1 MERWSIFYFFTK
13 EIYLHFSTGYGI
25 IVLYIINRRARY
37 FFSNYTYIHS
47 EVIMNSFDEV
57 FEKVKSYCLENG
69 TIPEIGIKT
78 WIDPLVPVDF
88 NGSEAIFSV
97 QTDFQKNIVMNSYA
111 NAVKDAFFNVLGLN
125 VSITI
130 NVESDEPEKIKVP
143 TDAELEQKHAELE
156 QSYKFANY
164 DYTFDTFIEG
174 RSNEFALA
182 CSKSVA
188 KNCGTKD
195 VPDYNPLF
203 IYGPS
208 GMGKTHLITAIA
220 NDVRKNHPDFNI
232 VYVTSE
238 TFGSDLVNALNKG
251 TISDFHNKYRNADI
265 LLIDDIQFFST
276 RERMQEEFFHTFYKL
291 HQEGKQIVIT
301 SDKPP
306 KELVT
311 LEERLRTRFE
321 GGLIADISA
330 PDYET
335 RLAIIN
341 RKSELL
347 ELKMPSEV
355 AEFMANRLRSNIRQL
370 EGAVVRLKA
379 LNHFAGSPITI
390 SMAQSVMRDV
400 LADEQPIPITV
411 EKIISEVS
419 TVYGVSPEDLRSSK
433 RSAQISTARKV
444 AIYVVREITQM
455 PLASIGTEFGGR
467 DHSTIVYSVTSVTE
481 SMEKDSNLKNLVN
494 DIIKNIKDKSKV

>member
-1 MERWSIFYFFTK
+1 
-13 EIYLHFSTGYGI
+13 
-25 IVLYIINRRARY
+25 
-37 FFSNYTYIHS
+37 
-47 EVIMNSFDEV
+47 MNSFEDV
-57 FEKVKSYCLENG
+57 FDNVKKYCLENDK
-69 TIPEIGIKT
+69 IPEIGITT
-78 WIDPLVPVDF
+78 WIDQMKPTSF
-88 NGSEAIFSV
+88 NGTDAVFGI
-97 QTDFQKNIVMNSYA
+97 QTDFQKNIVMTKYGDIL
-111 NAVKDAFFNVLGLN
+111 KDAFLNVLGFN
-125 VSITI
+125 VNIVI
-130 NVESDEPEKIKVP
+130 NVDSDEPEKVKVP
-143 TDAELEQKHAELE
+143 TDDELEQKHAELE
-156 QSYKFANY
+156 KSYKFANY

-188 KNCGTKD
+188 KNCGERA

-220 NDVRKNHPDFNI
+220 NEVRKKQPSFNI
-232 VYVTSE
+232 TYVTSE
-238 TFGSDLVNALNKG
+238 TFGNDLVNALN
-251 TISDFHNKYRNADI
+251 TSHISNFQDKYRNADI
-265 LLIDDIQFFST
+265 LLIDDIQFFAGK
-276 RERMQEEFFHTFYKL
+276 ERMQEEFFHTFYKL
-291 HQEGKQIVIT
+291 HQEGRQIVIT

-306 KELVT
+306 KELLT

-355 AEFMANRLRSNIRQL
+355 AEFMANRLKSNIRQL

-390 SMAQSVMRDV
+390 SMAQSVIRDV
-400 LADEQPIPITV
+400 LTDEQPIPITV

-419 TVYGVSPEDLRSSK
+419 TVYGVSPDDIRSNK
-433 RSAQISTARKV
+433 RSAQISIARKV
-444 AIYVVREITQM
+444 AIFVVREITQM

-467 DHSTIVYSVTSVTE
+467 DHSTIVYSVTSVSE
-481 SMEKDSNLKNLVN
+481 AMEKDANLKSLVE
-494 DIIKNIKDKSKV
+494 DIIKNIRDKSKI

>member
-1 MERWSIFYFFTK
+1 
-13 EIYLHFSTGYGI
+13 
-25 IVLYIINRRARY
+25 
-37 FFSNYTYIHS
+37 
-47 EVIMNSFDEV
+47 MNSFEEV
-57 FEKVKSYCLENG
+57 FENVKKYCLDTG
-69 TIPEIGIKT
+69 KIPEIGIST
-78 WIDPLVPVDF
+78 WIDQMKPESF
-88 NGSEAIFSV
+88 NGTDAVFRI
-97 QTDFQKNIVMNSYA
+97 QTSFQKNIIMTKYGETL
-111 NAVKDAFFNVLGLN
+111 KEAFYNVLGFN
-125 VSITI
+125 TNIVI
-130 NVESDEPEKIKVP
+130 NVDSDDQKKIKVP
-143 TDAELEQKHAELE
+143 TDAELDQKHAELE
-156 QSYKFANY
+156 KSYKFANY

-188 KNCGTKD
+188 KNCGEKAI
-195 VPDYNPLF
+195 PDYNPLF

-220 NDVRKNHPDFNI
+220 NEVRKNHPTFNI

-238 TFGSDLVNALNKG
+238 TFGGDLIDAINQSKM
-251 TISDFHNKYRNADI
+251 SDFHDKYRNADI
-265 LLIDDIQFFST
+265 LLIDDVQFFAEK
-276 RERMQEEFFHTFYKL
+276 ERMQEEFFHTFYKL

-306 KELVT
+306 KELIT

-355 AEFMANRLRSNIRQL
+355 AEFMANRLKSNIRQL

-390 SMAQSVMRDV
+390 SMAQSVIRDV
-400 LADEQPIPITV
+400 LTDEQPLPITV

-419 TVYGVSPEDLRSSK
+419 TVYGVSPEDIRSNK
-433 RSAQISTARKV
+433 RSAQISIARKV
-444 AIYVVREITQM
+444 AIYVVREVTQM

-467 DHSTIVYSVTSVTE
+467 DHSTIVYSVTSVNDA
-481 SMEKDSNLKNLVN
+481 MGKDSTLRTLVE
-494 DIIKNIKDKSKV
+494 DIIKNIRERSKI

>member
-1 MERWSIFYFFTK
+1 
-13 EIYLHFSTGYGI
+13 
-25 IVLYIINRRARY
+25 
-37 FFSNYTYIHS
+37 
-47 EVIMNSFDEV
+47 MNSFEEV
-57 FEKVKSYCLENG
+57 FEKVKKYCLENDK
-69 TIPEIGIKT
+69 IPEIGIKT
-78 WIDPLVPVDF
+78 WIDQMKPVSF
-88 NGSEAIFSV
+88 TPTEAVFTIP
-97 QTDFQKNIVMNSYA
+97 TDFQKNIVVSKY
-111 NAVKDAFFNVLGLN
+111 VDILKDAFLQILGFNIDLV
-125 VSITI
+125 I
-130 NVESDEPEKIKVP
+130 NVENTESEKIKVP
-143 TDAELEQKHAELE
+143 TDDELEKKHAELE
-156 QSYKFANY
+156 KSYKFANY

-188 KNCGTKD
+188 KNCGEKS

-208 GMGKTHLITAIA
+208 GMGKTHLITAMA
-220 NDVRKNHPDFNI
+220 NEVRKNHPNFNI

-238 TFGSDLVNALNKG
+238 TFGSDLVNALN
-251 TISDFHNKYRNADI
+251 TSHISNFQDKYRNADI
-265 LLIDDIQFFST
+265 LLIDDVQFFAGK
-276 RERMQEEFFHTFYKL
+276 ERMQEEFFHTFYKL

-306 KELVT
+306 KELLT

-355 AEFMANRLRSNIRQL
+355 AEFMANRLKSNIRQL

-390 SMAQSVMRDV
+390 SMAQSVIRDV
-400 LADEQPIPITV
+400 LTDEQPIPITV

-419 TVYGVSPEDLRSSK
+419 TVYGVSADDIRSNK
-433 RSAQISTARKV
+433 RSAQISIARKV

-467 DHSTIVYSVTSVTE
+467 DHSTIVYSVTSISE
-481 SMEKDSNLKNLVN
+481 GMEKDSNLKNLVE
-494 DIIKNIKDKSKV
+494 DIIKDIKDKSKV

>member
-1 MERWSIFYFFTK
+1 
-13 EIYLHFSTGYGI
+13 
-25 IVLYIINRRARY
+25 
-37 FFSNYTYIHS
+37 
-47 EVIMNSFDEV
+47 MNSFDEV

-182 CSKSVA
+182 CGKSVA

-355 AEFMANRLRSNIRQL
+355 AEFMANRLKSNIRQL

>member
-1 MERWSIFYFFTK
+1 M
-13 EIYLHFSTGYGI
+13 
-25 IVLYIINRRARY
+25 
-37 FFSNYTYIHS
+37 
-47 EVIMNSFDEV
+47 MNSFEEV
-57 FEKVKSYCLENG
+57 FENVKKYCLDNNK
-69 TIPEIGIKT
+69 ILEIGIKT
-78 WIDPLVPVDF
+78 WIDPLKPVSF
-88 NGSEAIFSV
+88 NGTDAVFSV
-97 QTDFQKNIVMNSYA
+97 QTSFQKNIVMTTYESIL
-111 NAVKDAFFNVLGLN
+111 KEAFLNVLGLN
-125 VSITI
+125 VNFII
-130 NVESDEPEKIKVP
+130 NVEEDESAGSGAAL
-143 TDAELEQKHAELE
+143 TDAELEQKNEELE
-156 QSYKFANY
+156 KSYKFANY

-174 RSNEFALA
+174 PSNSFALA

-188 KNCGTKD
+188 KNCGEKEVTG
-195 VPDYNPLF
+195 YNPLF

-220 NDVRKNHPDFNI
+220 AEVRKNHPDFNI

-238 TFGSDLVNALNKG
+238 TFGNDLIQALKTNV
-251 TISDFHNKYRNADI
+251 IDDFHEKYRNADI
-265 LLIDDIQFFST
+265 LLIDDVQFFAGKES
-276 RERMQEEFFHTFYKL
+276 MQEEFFHTFYKL
-291 HQEGKQIVIT
+291 HQERKQIVIT

-311 LEERLRTRFE
+311 LESRLRTRFE

-347 ELKMPSEV
+347 DLKMPSEV
-355 AEFMANRLRSNIRQL
+355 SEFMANRLKSNIRQL

-390 SMAQSVMRDV
+390 SMAQSVIRDV
-400 LADEQPIPITV
+400 LTDEQPIPITV

-419 TVYGVSPEDLRSSK
+419 TVYGVSPDDLRSNK
-433 RSAQISTARKV
+433 RSQQISIARKV

-467 DHSTIVYSVTSVTE
+467 DHSTIVYSVNSVTE
-481 SMEKDSNLKNLVN
+481 AIQKDSNLSNLVN
-494 DIIKNIKDKSKV
+494 DIIKNIKDKGKS

>member
-1 MERWSIFYFFTK
+1 
-13 EIYLHFSTGYGI
+13 
-25 IVLYIINRRARY
+25 
-37 FFSNYTYIHS
+37 
-47 EVIMNSFDEV
+47 MNSFEEV
-57 FEKVKSYCLENG
+57 FEKVKKYCLENDK
-69 TIPEIGIKT
+69 IPEIGIKT
-78 WIDPLVPVDF
+78 WIDQMKPVSF
-88 NGSEAIFSV
+88 TPTEAVFTIP
-97 QTDFQKNIVMNSYA
+97 TDFQKNIVVSKY
-111 NAVKDAFFNVLGLN
+111 VDILKDAFLQILGFNIDLV
-125 VSITI
+125 I
-130 NVESDEPEKIKVP
+130 NVENTESEKIKVP
-143 TDAELEQKHAELE
+143 TDDELEKKHAELE
-156 QSYKFANY
+156 KSYKFANY

-188 KNCGTKD
+188 KNCGEKS

-220 NDVRKNHPDFNI
+220 NEVRKNHPNFNI

-238 TFGSDLVNALNKG
+238 TFGSDLVNALN
-251 TISDFHNKYRNADI
+251 TSHISNFQDKYRNADI
-265 LLIDDIQFFST
+265 LLIDDVQFFAGK
-276 RERMQEEFFHTFYKL
+276 ERMQEEFFHTFYKL

-306 KELVT
+306 KELLT

-355 AEFMANRLRSNIRQL
+355 AEFMANRLKSNIRQL
-370 EGAVVRLKA
+370 EGAVVRLKD

-390 SMAQSVMRDV
+390 SMAQSVIRDV
-400 LADEQPIPITV
+400 LTDEQPIPITV

-419 TVYGVSPEDLRSSK
+419 TVYGVSADDIRSNK
-433 RSAQISTARKV
+433 RSAQISIARKV

-467 DHSTIVYSVTSVTE
+467 DHSTIVYSVTSISE
-481 SMEKDSNLKNLVN
+481 GMEKDSNLKNLVE
-494 DIIKNIKDKSKV
+494 DIIKDIKDKSKV

>member
-1 MERWSIFYFFTK
+1 
-13 EIYLHFSTGYGI
+13 
-25 IVLYIINRRARY
+25 
-37 FFSNYTYIHS
+37 
-47 EVIMNSFDEV
+47 MNSFEEV
-57 FEKVKSYCLENG
+57 FENVKKYCLENEK
-69 TIPEIGIKT
+69 IPEIGITT
-78 WIDPLVPVDF
+78 WIDQMKPENF
-88 NGSEAIFSV
+88 NGTDAVFSI
-97 QTDFQKNIVMNSYA
+97 QTDFQKNIVMTKYGEIL
-111 NAVKDAFFNVLGLN
+111 KDAFYNVLGFN
-125 VSITI
+125 TNIII
-130 NVESDEPEKIKVP
+130 NVDSDEPEKIKVP
-143 TDAELEQKHAELE
+143 TDAELDQKHAELE
-156 QSYKFANY
+156 KSYKFANY

-188 KNCGTKD
+188 KNCGEKA

-220 NDVRKNHPDFNI
+220 NEVRKNHPDFNI

-238 TFGSDLVNALNKG
+238 AFGGDLINAINKSMM
-251 TISDFHNKYRNADI
+251 SDFHDKYRNVDI
-265 LLIDDIQFFST
+265 LLIDDVQFFAEK
-276 RERMQEEFFHTFYKL
+276 ERMQEEFFHTFYKL

-347 ELKMPSEV
+347 ELKMPGEV
-355 AEFMANRLRSNIRQL
+355 AEFMANRLKSNIRQL
-370 EGAVVRLKA
+370 EGAVTRLKA

-390 SMAQSVMRDV
+390 SMAQSVIRDV
-400 LADEQPIPITV
+400 LTDEQPIPITV

-419 TVYGVSPEDLRSSK
+419 TVYGVSPEDIRSNK
-433 RSAQISTARKV
+433 RSAQISIARKV
-444 AIYVVREITQM
+444 AIYVVREVTQM

-467 DHSTIVYSVTSVTE
+467 DHSTIVYSVTSVTDA
-481 SMEKDSNLKNLVN
+481 MAKDSTLRTLVE

>member
-1 MERWSIFYFFTK
+1 M
-13 EIYLHFSTGYGI
+13 
-25 IVLYIINRRARY
+25 
-37 FFSNYTYIHS
+37 
-47 EVIMNSFDEV
+47 MNSFEEV
-57 FEKVKSYCLENG
+57 FENVKKYCLDNNK
-69 TIPEIGIKT
+69 ILEIGIKT
-78 WIDPLVPVDF
+78 WIDPLKPVSF
-88 NGSEAIFSV
+88 NGTDAVFSV
-97 QTDFQKNIVMNSYA
+97 QTSFQKNIVMTTYESIL
-111 NAVKDAFFNVLGLN
+111 KEAFLNVLGLN
-125 VSITI
+125 VNFII
-130 NVESDEPEKIKVP
+130 NVEEEETTSPGAAL
-143 TDAELEQKHAELE
+143 TDAELDQKNEELE
-156 QSYKFANY
+156 KSYKFANY

-174 RSNEFALA
+174 PSNSFALA

-188 KNCGTKD
+188 KNCGEKEVTG
-195 VPDYNPLF
+195 YNPLF

-220 NDVRKNHPDFNI
+220 AEVRKNHPDFNI

-238 TFGSDLVNALNKG
+238 TFGNDLIQALKTNV
-251 TISDFHNKYRNADI
+251 IDDFHEKYRNADI
-265 LLIDDIQFFST
+265 LLIDDVQFFAGKES
-276 RERMQEEFFHTFYKL
+276 MQEEFFHTFYKL
-291 HQEGKQIVIT
+291 HQERKQIVIT

-311 LEERLRTRFE
+311 LESRLRTRFE

-347 ELKMPSEV
+347 DLKMPSEV
-355 AEFMANRLRSNIRQL
+355 SEFMANRLKSNIRQL

-390 SMAQSVMRDV
+390 SMAQSVIRDV
-400 LADEQPIPITV
+400 LTDEQPIPITV

-419 TVYGVSPEDLRSSK
+419 TVYGVSPDDLRSNK
-433 RSAQISTARKV
+433 RSQQISIARKV

-467 DHSTIVYSVTSVTE
+467 DHSTIVYSVNSVTE
-481 SMEKDSNLKNLVN
+481 AIAKDPNLSNLVN
-494 DIIKNIKDKSKV
+494 DIIKNIKDKGKS

>member
-1 MERWSIFYFFTK
+1 
-13 EIYLHFSTGYGI
+13 
-25 IVLYIINRRARY
+25 
-37 FFSNYTYIHS
+37 
-47 EVIMNSFDEV
+47 MNSFEEV
-57 FEKVKSYCLENG
+57 FENVKNYCLENNK
-69 TIPEIGIKT
+69 IPEIGVTT
-78 WIDPLVPVDF
+78 WINAMKPVDF
-88 NGSEAIFSV
+88 NGSDAVFSV
-97 QTDFQKNIVMNSYA
+97 QTEFQKNIVFTNFEAALSE
-111 NAVKDAFFNVLGLN
+111 AFMNVLGFKVNL
-125 VSITI
+125 VI
-130 NVESDEPEKIKVP
+130 NVESDECKNVHVP

-188 KNCGTKD
+188 KNCGAKA
-195 VPDYNPLF
+195 VSEYNPLF

-220 NDVRKNHPDFNI
+220 NEVRKNHPSFNI

-238 TFGSDLVNALNKG
+238 TFGSDLISAINTKH
-251 TISDFHNKYRNADI
+251 ISDFHDKYRNADI
-265 LLIDDIQFFST
+265 LLIDDIQFFANK
-276 RERMQEEFFHTFYKL
+276 EGMQEEFFHTFYKL

-347 ELKMPSEV
+347 DLKMPSEV
-355 AEFMANRLRSNIRQL
+355 AEFMANRLKSNIRQL
-370 EGAVVRLKA
+370 EGAVIRLKA

-390 SMAQSVMRDV
+390 SMAQSVIRDV
-400 LADEQPIPITV
+400 LTDEQPIPITV

-419 TVYGVSPEDLRSSK
+419 TVYGVSPEDLRSNK
-433 RSAQISTARKV
+433 RSSQISIARKV

-467 DHSTIVYSVTSVTE
+467 DHSTIVYSVNSVSE
-481 SMEKDSNLKNLVN
+481 GIKKDSNLNNLVN
-494 DIIKNIKDKSKV
+494 DIIKNIRDKSKV

>member
-1 MERWSIFYFFTK
+1 
-13 EIYLHFSTGYGI
+13 
-25 IVLYIINRRARY
+25 
-37 FFSNYTYIHS
+37 
-47 EVIMNSFDEV
+47 MNSFVEV

-97 QTDFQKNIVMNSYA
+97 QTDFQKNIVINSYA

-125 VSITI
+125 VNITI

-182 CSKSVA
+182 CCKSVA
-188 KNCGTKD
+188 NNCGNKD
-195 VPDYNPLF
+195 IPDYNPLF
-203 IYGPS
+203 IYGHS

-220 NDVRKNHPDFNI
+220 NEVRKNHPDFNI

-238 TFGSDLVNALNKG
+238 TFGSDLVNAINKSSL
-251 TISDFHNKYRNADI
+251 SDFHNKYRNADI
-265 LLIDDIQFFST
+265 LLIDDIQFFSGK
-276 RERMQEEFFHTFYKL
+276 ERMQEEFFHTFYKL

-321 GGLIADISA
+321 GGLIADISD

-355 AEFMANRLRSNIRQL
+355 AEFMANRLKSNIRQL

-390 SMAQSVMRDV
+390 SMAQSVIRDV
-400 LADEQPIPITV
+400 LTDEQPIPITV

-494 DIIKNIKDKSKV
+494 DIIKNIKDKSKI

>member
-1 MERWSIFYFFTK
+1 
-13 EIYLHFSTGYGI
+13 
-25 IVLYIINRRARY
+25 
-37 FFSNYTYIHS
+37 
-47 EVIMNSFDEV
+47 MNSFEEV
-57 FEKVKSYCLENG
+57 FENVKNYCLENKI
-69 TIPEIGIKT
+69 IPEIGVTT
-78 WIDPLVPVDF
+78 WINAMKPVEF
-88 NGSEAIFSV
+88 NGSDAVFSV
-97 QTDFQKNIVMNSYA
+97 QTEFQKNIVFSNFEAPLSE
-111 NAVKDAFFNVLGLN
+111 AFLNILGFKVN
-125 VSITI
+125 IVI
-130 NVESDEPEKIKVP
+130 NVESDEPVNVHVP
-143 TDAELEQKHAELE
+143 TDDELDQKHAELE
-156 QSYKFANY
+156 ESYKFANY

-188 KNCGTKD
+188 KNCGTKA
-195 VPDYNPLF
+195 VTVYNPLF

-220 NDVRKNHPDFNI
+220 NEVKKNHPDFNVVNI
-232 VYVTSE
+232 TSE
-238 TFGSDLVNALNKG
+238 VFGNALINALN
-251 TISDFHNKYRNADI
+251 TNLISDFHEKYRNADI
-265 LLIDDIQFFST
+265 LLIDDIQFFAHK
-276 RERMQEEFFHTFYKL
+276 ERMQEEFFHTFYKL
-291 HQEGKQIVIT
+291 YQEGKQIVIT

-306 KELVT
+306 RELVT

-355 AEFMANRLRSNIRQL
+355 AEFMANRLKSNIRQL
-370 EGAVVRLKA
+370 EGAVLKLKA
-379 LNHFAGSPITI
+379 LNHLAGSPITI
-390 SMAQSVMRDV
+390 SMAQSVIRDV
-400 LADEQPIPITV
+400 LTDDQPIPITV

-419 TVYGVSPEDLRSSK
+419 TVYGVSPDDLRSNK
-433 RSAQISTARKV
+433 RSSQISIARKV

-467 DHSTIVYSVTSVTE
+467 DHSTIVYSVNSVSE
-481 SMEKDSNLKNLVN
+481 AIKKDSNLSSLVN

>member
-1 MERWSIFYFFTK
+1 
-13 EIYLHFSTGYGI
+13 
-25 IVLYIINRRARY
+25 
-37 FFSNYTYIHS
+37 
-47 EVIMNSFDEV
+47 MNSFEEV
-57 FEKVKSYCLENG
+57 FENVKQYCLQKN
-69 TIPEIGIKT
+69 IPAIAITT
-78 WIDPLVPVDF
+78 WIDQMKPVSF
-88 NGSEAIFSV
+88 NGTDAVFIV
-97 QTDFQKNIVMNSYA
+97 QTDFQRDIVFNKYGDILKEAFYNILGFEVNIIINSET
-111 NAVKDAFFNVLGLN
+111 D
-125 VSITI
+125 
-130 NVESDEPEKIKVP
+130 ESNKIKVP
-143 TDAELEQKHAELE
+143 TDDELEQKHAELE
-156 QSYKFANY
+156 KTYKFANY

-182 CSKSVA
+182 CSKAVA
-188 KNCGTKD
+188 KNCGVKA

-220 NDVRKNHPDFNI
+220 NEVRKNNPDFNI

-238 TFGSDLVNALNKG
+238 TFGSDLVNAINNGL
-251 TISDFHNKYRNADI
+251 ISDFHDKYRNADI
-265 LLIDDIQFFST
+265 LLIDDIQFFSGK
-276 RERMQEEFFHTFYKL
+276 ERMQKEFFHTFYKL
-291 HQEGKQIVIT
+291 HQDGRQIVIT

-306 KELVT
+306 KELLT

-355 AEFMANRLRSNIRQL
+355 AEFMANRLKSNIRQL

-390 SMAQSVMRDV
+390 SMAQSVIRDV
-400 LADEQPIPITV
+400 LTDEQPIPITV

-419 TVYGVSPEDLRSSK
+419 TVYGVSAEDIRSNKRSS
-433 RSAQISTARKV
+433 QISIARKV
-444 AIYVVREITQM
+444 AIFVVREITGM

-467 DHSTIVYSVTSVTE
+467 DHSTIVYSVTSV
-481 SMEKDSNLKNLVN
+481 SDAMEKDSNLKNLVD
-494 DIIKNIKDKSKV
+494 DIIKNIRDKSKA

>member
-1 MERWSIFYFFTK
+1 
-13 EIYLHFSTGYGI
+13 
-25 IVLYIINRRARY
+25 
-37 FFSNYTYIHS
+37 
-47 EVIMNSFDEV
+47 MNSFEDV
-57 FEKVKSYCLENG
+57 FDNVKKYCLENDK
-69 TIPEIGIKT
+69 IPEIGITT
-78 WIDPLVPVDF
+78 WIDQMKPASF
-88 NGSEAIFSV
+88 NGTDAVFGI
-97 QTDFQKNIVMNSYA
+97 QTDFQKNIVMTKYGDIL
-111 NAVKDAFFNVLGLN
+111 KDAFLNVLGFN
-125 VSITI
+125 VNIVI
-130 NVESDEPEKIKVP
+130 NVDSDEPEKVKVP
-143 TDAELEQKHAELE
+143 TDDELEQKHAELE
-156 QSYKFANY
+156 KSYKFANY

-188 KNCGTKD
+188 KNCGERA

-220 NDVRKNHPDFNI
+220 NEVRKKQPSFNI
-232 VYVTSE
+232 TYVTSE
-238 TFGSDLVNALNKG
+238 TFGNDLVNALN
-251 TISDFHNKYRNADI
+251 TSHISNFQDKYRNSDI
-265 LLIDDIQFFST
+265 LLIDDIQFFAGK
-276 RERMQEEFFHTFYKL
+276 ERMQEEFFHTFYKL
-291 HQEGKQIVIT
+291 HQEGRQIVIT

-306 KELVT
+306 KELLT

-355 AEFMANRLRSNIRQL
+355 AEFMANRLKSNIRQL

-390 SMAQSVMRDV
+390 SMAQSVIRDV
-400 LADEQPIPITV
+400 LTDEQPIPITV

-419 TVYGVSPEDLRSSK
+419 TVYGVSPDDIRSNK
-433 RSAQISTARKV
+433 RSAQISIARKV
-444 AIYVVREITQM
+444 AIFVVREITQM

-467 DHSTIVYSVTSVTE
+467 DHSTIVYSVTSVSE
-481 SMEKDSNLKNLVN
+481 AMEKDANLKSLVE
-494 DIIKNIKDKSKV
+494 DIIKNIRDKSKI

>member
-1 MERWSIFYFFTK
+1 
-13 EIYLHFSTGYGI
+13 
-25 IVLYIINRRARY
+25 
-37 FFSNYTYIHS
+37 
-47 EVIMNSFDEV
+47 MNSFEEV
-57 FEKVKSYCLENG
+57 FASVKKYCLENG
-69 TIPEIGIKT
+69 KIPEIGLTT
-78 WIDPLVPVDF
+78 WIEPLIPVSF
-88 NGSEAIFSV
+88 NGSDAVFRVE
-97 QTDFQKNIVMNSYA
+97 TEFQKNIVLTSY
-111 NAVKDAFFNVLGLN
+111 NEILRDAFASLYGFKVN
-125 VSITI
+125 II
-130 NVESDEPEKIKVP
+130 IEVETNEPEKPNIP
-143 TDAELEQKHAELE
+143 TDSELEIKHQELE

-188 KNCGTKD
+188 KNCGERE
-195 VPDYNPLF
+195 VSDYNPLF

-220 NDVRKNHPDFNI
+220 KEVKKNHPDFNI

-238 TFGSDLVNALNKG
+238 TFGSELINALNNTG
-251 TISDFHNKYRNADI
+251 VIDDFHEKYRNADI
-265 LLIDDIQFFST
+265 LLIDDIQFFSGK
-276 RERMQEEFFHTFYKL
+276 ERMQEEFFHTFYKL

-306 KELVT
+306 KELLT

-355 AEFMANRLRSNIRQL
+355 AEFMANRLKSNIRQL

-390 SMAQSVMRDV
+390 SMAQSVIRDV
-400 LADEQPIPITV
+400 LTDEQPIPITV

-419 TVYGVSPEDLRSSK
+419 TVYGVSPEDLRSNK
-433 RSAQISTARKV
+433 RSAQISIARKV

-467 DHSTIVYSVTSVTE
+467 DHSTIVYSVTSVSE
-481 SMEKDSNLKNLVN
+481 AMEKDPNLKNLVQ

>member
-1 MERWSIFYFFTK
+1 
-13 EIYLHFSTGYGI
+13 
-25 IVLYIINRRARY
+25 
-37 FFSNYTYIHS
+37 
-47 EVIMNSFDEV
+47 MNSFEEV
-57 FEKVKSYCLENG
+57 FENVKQYCLQKN
-69 TIPEIGIKT
+69 IPAIAITT
-78 WIDPLVPVDF
+78 WIDQMKPVSF
-88 NGSEAIFSV
+88 NGTDAVFIV
-97 QTDFQKNIVMNSYA
+97 QTDFQRDIVFNKYGDILKEAFYNILGFEVNIIINSET
-111 NAVKDAFFNVLGLN
+111 D
-125 VSITI
+125 
-130 NVESDEPEKIKVP
+130 ESNKIKVP
-143 TDAELEQKHAELE
+143 TDDELEQKHAELE
-156 QSYKFANY
+156 KTYKFANY

-182 CSKSVA
+182 CSKAVA
-188 KNCGTKD
+188 KNCGVKA

-220 NDVRKNHPDFNI
+220 NEVRKNNPDFNI

-238 TFGSDLVNALNKG
+238 TFGSDLVNAINNGL
-251 TISDFHNKYRNADI
+251 ISDFHDKYRNADI
-265 LLIDDIQFFST
+265 LLIDDIQFFSGK
-276 RERMQEEFFHTFYKL
+276 ERMQEEFFHTFYKL
-291 HQEGKQIVIT
+291 HQDGRQIVIT

-306 KELVT
+306 KELLT

-355 AEFMANRLRSNIRQL
+355 AEFMANRLKSNIRQL

-390 SMAQSVMRDV
+390 SMAQSVIRDV
-400 LADEQPIPITV
+400 LTDEQPIPITV

-419 TVYGVSPEDLRSSK
+419 TVYGVSAEDIRSNKRSS
-433 RSAQISTARKV
+433 QISIARKV
-444 AIYVVREITQM
+444 AIFVVREITGM

-467 DHSTIVYSVTSVTE
+467 DHSTIVYSVTSV
-481 SMEKDSNLKNLVN
+481 SDAMEKDSNLYLPKQKWKIYIV
-494 DIIKNIKDKSKV
+494 

>member
-1 MERWSIFYFFTK
+1 
-13 EIYLHFSTGYGI
+13 
-25 IVLYIINRRARY
+25 
-37 FFSNYTYIHS
+37 
-47 EVIMNSFDEV
+47 MNSFEEV
-57 FEKVKSYCLENG
+57 FASVKKYCLENG
-69 TIPEIGIKT
+69 KIPEIGLTT
-78 WIDPLVPVDF
+78 WIEPLIPVSF
-88 NGSEAIFSV
+88 NGSDAVFRVE
-97 QTDFQKNIVMNSYA
+97 TEFQKNIVLTSY
-111 NAVKDAFFNVLGLN
+111 NEILRDAFASLYGFKVN
-125 VSITI
+125 II
-130 NVESDEPEKIKVP
+130 IEVETNEPEKPNIP
-143 TDAELEQKHAELE
+143 TDSELEIKHQELE

-188 KNCGTKD
+188 KNCGEKA

-220 NDVRKNHPDFNI
+220 NEIRKNHPNFNI

-238 TFGSDLVNALNKG
+238 TFGSELINALNNTG
-251 TISDFHNKYRNADI
+251 VIDDFHEKYRNADI
-265 LLIDDIQFFST
+265 LLIDDIQFFSGK
-276 RERMQEEFFHTFYKL
+276 ERMQEEFFHTFYKL

-306 KELVT
+306 KELLT

-355 AEFMANRLRSNIRQL
+355 AEFMANRLKSNIRQL

-390 SMAQSVMRDV
+390 SMAQSVIRDV
-400 LADEQPIPITV
+400 LTDEQPIPITV

-419 TVYGVSPEDLRSSK
+419 TVYGVSPEDLRSNK
-433 RSAQISTARKV
+433 RSAQISIARKV

-467 DHSTIVYSVTSVTE
+467 DHSTIVYSVTSISE
-481 SMEKDSNLKNLVN
+481 AMEKDPNLKNLVQ

>member
-1 MERWSIFYFFTK
+1 
-13 EIYLHFSTGYGI
+13 
-25 IVLYIINRRARY
+25 
-37 FFSNYTYIHS
+37 
-47 EVIMNSFDEV
+47 MNSFEEV
-57 FEKVKSYCLENG
+57 FEKVKKYCLENDK
-69 TIPEIGIKT
+69 IPEIGIKT
-78 WIDPLVPVDF
+78 WIDQMKPVSF
-88 NGSEAIFSV
+88 TPTEAVFTIP
-97 QTDFQKNIVMNSYA
+97 TDFQKNIVVSKY
-111 NAVKDAFFNVLGLN
+111 VDILKDAFLQILGFNIDLV
-125 VSITI
+125 I
-130 NVESDEPEKIKVP
+130 NVENTESEKIKVP
-143 TDAELEQKHAELE
+143 TDDELEKKHAELE
-156 QSYKFANY
+156 KSYKFANY

-182 CSKSVA
+182 CCKSVA
-188 KNCGTKD
+188 KNCGEKS

-220 NDVRKNHPDFNI
+220 NEVRKNHPNFNI

-238 TFGSDLVNALNKG
+238 TFGSDLVNALN
-251 TISDFHNKYRNADI
+251 TSHISNFQDKYRNADI
-265 LLIDDIQFFST
+265 LLIDDVQFFAGK
-276 RERMQEEFFHTFYKL
+276 ERMQEEFFHTFYKL

-306 KELVT
+306 KELLT

-355 AEFMANRLRSNIRQL
+355 AEFMANRLKSNIRQL

-390 SMAQSVMRDV
+390 SMAQSVIRDV
-400 LADEQPIPITV
+400 LTDEQPIPITV

-419 TVYGVSPEDLRSSK
+419 TVYGVSADDIRSNK
-433 RSAQISTARKV
+433 RSAQISIARKV

-467 DHSTIVYSVTSVTE
+467 DHSTIVYSVTSISE
-481 SMEKDSNLKNLVN
+481 GMEKDSNLKNLVE
-494 DIIKNIKDKSKV
+494 DIIKDIKDKSKV

>member
-1 MERWSIFYFFTK
+1 
-13 EIYLHFSTGYGI
+13 
-25 IVLYIINRRARY
+25 
-37 FFSNYTYIHS
+37 
-47 EVIMNSFDEV
+47 MNSFEEV
-57 FEKVKSYCLENG
+57 FEKVKNYCLSNNR
-69 TIPEIGIKT
+69 IPAIGVKT
-78 WIDPLVPVDF
+78 WIDPLKPVSF
-88 NGSEAIFSV
+88 NGSDAVFSV
-97 QTDFQKNIVMNSYA
+97 GTDFQKNIVMTTYA
-111 NAVKDAFFNVLGLN
+111 SVLSDAFLNVLGLKVN
-125 VSITI
+125 III
-130 NVESDEPEKIKVP
+130 NVKTDDMMIRPIP
-143 TDAELEQKHAELE
+143 TEAELDQKNAEL
-156 QSYKFANY
+156 QATYKFANY

-174 RSNEFALA
+174 PSNSFALA

-188 KNCGTKD
+188 KNCGDKD
-195 VPDYNPLF
+195 VSGYNPLF

-220 NDVRKNHPDFNI
+220 NEVRRTRPEFNI
-232 VYVTSE
+232 VYITSE
-238 TFGSDLVNALNKG
+238 TFANDLVAAIKTNLIN
-251 TISDFHNKYRNADI
+251 DFQEKYRTADV
-265 LLIDDIQFFST
+265 LLIDDVQFFAGK
-276 RERMQEEFFHTFYKL
+276 ERMQEEFFHTFYKL

-311 LEERLRTRFE
+311 LEARLRTRFE

-347 ELKMPSEV
+347 DLKMPAEV
-355 AEFMANRLRSNIRQL
+355 SEFMANRLKSNIRQL
-370 EGAVVRLKA
+370 EGAAIRLKA

-390 SMAQSVMRDV
+390 SMAQSVIRDV
-400 LADEQPIPITV
+400 LTNEQPVPITV

-419 TVYGVSPEDLRSSK
+419 SVYGVSPDDLRSNK
-433 RSAQISTARKV
+433 RSQQISIARKV

-467 DHSTIVYSVTSVTE
+467 DHSTIVYSVNSITE
-481 SMEKDSNLKNLVN
+481 AIQKDSSMANLVN
-494 DIIKNIKDKSKV
+494 DIIKNIKDKGKTC